1 MSKKK
6 QITECHAKEETLEP
20 TTLEQI
26 IGYNQLSRY
35 NTVEVSVYE
44 ESLKEMN
51 RTDLEAEARRVGTI
65 ILEDTARL
73 RNSLLKDFGAFIS
86 SLNKPK
92 HLTKAIKISK
102 EVEKILQEGR

>member
-1 MSKKK
+1 MPKKK
-6 QITECHAKEETLEP
+6 LIEATGKEETFEP

-26 IGYNQLSRY
+26 IGFNQLSRY
-35 NTVEVSVYE
+35 NTVEASVYE
-44 ESLKEMN
+44 ETLKEMN

-65 ILEDTARL
+65 ILEDTERL
-73 RNSLLKDFGAFIS
+73 RNSLLKDFNAFIS

-92 HLTKAIKISK
+92 HITKPIKITK

>member
-1 MSKKK
+1 MPKKK
-6 QITECHAKEETLEP
+6 IIEATGKEETFEP

-35 NTVEVSVYE
+35 NTIEASVYE
-44 ESLKEMN
+44 ENIKEMN
-51 RTDLEAEARRVGTI
+51 RTDLESEARRVGTV
-65 ILEDTARL
+65 ILEDTQRL
-73 RNSLLKDFGAFIS
+73 RNSLLKDFEAFIS

-92 HLTKAIKISK
+92 HITKAVKISK